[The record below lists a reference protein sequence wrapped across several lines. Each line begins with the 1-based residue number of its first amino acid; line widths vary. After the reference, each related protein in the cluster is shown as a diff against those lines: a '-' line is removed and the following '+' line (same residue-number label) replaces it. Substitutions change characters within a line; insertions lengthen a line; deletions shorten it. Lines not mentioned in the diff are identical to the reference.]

1 MVTKINYNLYKQLK
15 RIEVVYGDN
24 IFNFENMLIKQ
35 ILLVGVGGATGSIIR
50 FLTSVYVGKLEPFT
64 FPLATFIVNILGC
77 FCIGLFVNLVP
88 ESNLRFLLI
97 AGFCGGFTTFSTF
110 ANETLTLMNT
120 NHIPLA
126 IVYILLSCVIGI
138 AAVWLGMLLTK

>member
-1 MVTKINYNLYKQLK
+1 MKQL
-15 RIEVVYGDN
+15 
-24 IFNFENMLIKQ
+24 
-35 ILLVGVGGATGSIIR
+35 LLVGAGGAIGSMMR
-50 FLTSVYVGKLEPFT
+50 FLASVYVGRLEHFT
-64 FPLATFIVNILGC
+64 FPLATFVVNVLGC
-77 FCIGLFVNLVP
+77 FCIGLFINLVP

-126 IVYILLSCVIGI
+126 VVYILLSCFVGIG
-138 AAVWLGMLLTK
+138 AVWLGMHLTK